1 MTGGSPGGP
10 ATPGTPAVPGQPSRD
25 PGLQQERTSLA
36 WTRTGLSL
44 AGAGVAVA
52 VHAGVEGGWPP
63 ALLAVLAGLLSLAA
77 VVQLRRLDAS
87 SHHELGD
94 PLFDRVLPDGRWL
107 LVLAVVAG
115 TLLAVEVGIALAA
128 GQGP

>member
-1 MTGGSPGGP
+1 MTSGRRSG
-10 ATPGTPAVPGQPSRD
+10 D

-44 AGAGVAVA
+44 TAAGIFVA
-52 VHAGVEGGWPP
+52 VHAGLTGGWPP
-63 ALLAVLAGLLSLAA
+63 ALLAVLAALLSVAA
-77 VVQLRRLDAS
+77 VVQFRRLDAR
-87 SHHELGD
+87 SHDDLDD

-115 TLLAVEVGIALAA
+115 TLLVVEVGIAFATV
-128 GQGP
+128 QNS